1 MSDVSPHPTTHR
13 LLAYVAG
20 AFGAVTI
27 FAASM
32 VLFGPGAELA
42 GHTVALV
49 LWVNLALGPVYILA
63 AILLWRG
70 HRGARPLAFV
80 IVALTG
86 LAALGY
92 ALAALRGAPVEPR
105 TAGALALRIGFW
117 LVFAF
122 RAPRRKA

>member
-1 MSDVSPHPTTHR
+1 MSNVQRRPRSHG
-13 LLAYVAG
+13 LLALVAG

-49 LWVNLALGPVYILA
+49 LWVNLALGPIYFLA

-70 HRGARPLAFV
+70 HWGARPLA
-80 IVALTG
+80 ITIAAITS
-86 LAALGY
+86 LAALGF

-122 RAPRRKA
+122 RAPRGAA

>member
-1 MSDVSPHPTTHR
+1 MSNASPHPHR
-13 LLAYVAG
+13 ILSLVAG
-20 AFGAVTI
+20 LFGAVTI

-32 VLFGPGAELA
+32 VLFGPGAALA

-70 HRGARPLAFV
+70 HRGARPLAFA
-80 IVALTG
+80 IAALTG
-86 LAALGY
+86 LAALGF

-117 LVFAF
+117 LVFAL
-122 RAPRRKA
+122 RAPRGAA